1 MRQVTGRLVFG
12 MVVLG
17 CAMGLGRGASPQ
29 TVRDPGDSLRAV
41 KSSSY
46 QIETDVDQAT
56 IDEIGRHMDRIFR
69 EYTKRFSDYPVR
81 NATAL
86 KLWVFERQAD
96 YGEYL
101 AGMGVNAAGS
111 GGMFFV
117 SGKGAGLATFLEGRP
132 LEVVLE
138 TLRHEGLHQFAYLR
152 VHESLPQ
159 WVNEG
164 LGEYFG
170 YSVETRAG
178 IEPGV
183 VDESALSRLHEA
195 IEKDDVFTL
204 GDLLFMTNGE
214 WNARVNSGDARAVVM
229 YDQSWSVVHFLMH
242 AERGKYERLLWDFLR
257 ASWQGLSPEQA
268 SEKIFT
274 RDLDAMDKAWREYVA
289 GLKPDPIVEAKSRLG
304 IFERALRELHEADQH
319 PKDLDE
325 LARVLR
331 ERGFAGTYARGETE
345 RPIDGD
351 PDGPGGWWMAFPE
364 SLRGRAAVIR
374 FTPDRRK
381 ARPPN
386 VEIRGLRQPVRL
398 IWKLERDGTL
408 ISDILVG

>member
-1 MRQVTGRLVFG
+1 
-12 MVVLG
+12 
-17 CAMGLGRGASPQ
+17 
-29 TVRDPGDSLRAV
+29 
-41 KSSSY
+41 
-46 QIETDVDQAT
+46 
-56 IDEIGRHMDRIFR
+56 MDRIFR

-86 KLWVFERQAD
+86 KLWVFDREAD
-96 YGEYL
+96 YQEYL
-101 AGMGVNAAGS
+101 AEMGINAAGS

-117 SGKGAGLATFLEGRP
+117 GGKGAGLATLLEGGP
-132 LEVVLE
+132 LEIVLE
-138 TLRHEGLHQFAYLR
+138 TLRQEGLHQCAYLR
-152 VHESLPQ
+152 VHDSLPQ

-170 YSVETRAG
+170 YSIETRAG

-183 VDESALSRLHEA
+183 ADAGALERLREA
-195 IEKDDVFTL
+195 IERDAVFPL
-204 GDLLFMTNGE
+204 DELLFMSNE
-214 WNARVNSGDARAVVM
+214 QWNARVTSGDARAVVM

-242 AERGKYERLLWDFLR
+242 AERGRYERLLWDFLR

-289 GLKPDPIVEAKSRLG
+289 GLKPDPLLEARTRIG
-304 IFERALRELHEADQH
+304 VFERALRRLHEQDLH

-325 LARVLR
+325 MAKMLR
-331 ERGFAGTYARGETE
+331 DHGFAGTYTRGENE
-345 RPIDGD
+345 LPIDGD

-374 FTPDRRK
+374 FTPDRRGK
-381 ARPPN
+381 APST
-386 VEIRGLRQPVRL
+386 VEVRGLRQPVRL
-398 IWKLERDGTL
+398 IWKLDRDGTL
-408 ISDILVG
+408 NSDISVG

>member
-1 MRQVTGRLVFG
+1 VEG
-12 MVVLG
+12 
-17 CAMGLGRGASPQ
+17 
-29 TVRDPGDSLRAV
+29 PGDSLRSV
-41 KSSSY
+41 KSASY
-46 QIETDVDQAT
+46 QFETDVDQAT
-56 IDEIGRHMDRIFR
+56 IERISRHMDRIFR

-86 KLWVFERQAD
+86 KLWVFESEID
-96 YGEYL
+96 YGTYL
-101 AGMGVNAAGS
+101 AGVGVNATGS

-117 SGKGAGLATFLEGRP
+117 GGKEAGLATFIGGRP

-152 VHESLPQ
+152 IHESLPQ

-170 YSVETRAG
+170 YSVETRTG

-183 VDESALSRLHEA
+183 VDERALSRLREA
-195 IEKDDVFTL
+195 IEKGNVFTL
-204 GDLLFMTNGE
+204 GELLFMSNGE

-268 SEKIFT
+268 SEKVFT

-289 GLKPDPIVEAKSRLG
+289 GLKPDPIVEARTRMG
-304 IFERALRELHEADQH
+304 VFETALRRLHEQGLH
-319 PKDLDE
+319 PKDADE
-325 LARVLR
+325 MAKTLR
-331 ERGFAGTYARGETE
+331 EHGFSGEYTRGETVL
-345 RPIDGD
+345 PIDGD
-351 PDGPGGWWMAFPE
+351 PDGPGGWWMTFPE
-364 SLRGRAAVIR
+364 SLRGRAAVLR
-374 FTPDRRK
+374 FTPDRRGK
-381 ARPPN
+381 APPT
-386 VEIRGLRQPVRL
+386 VEVRGLRQPIRL
-398 IWKLERDGTL
+398 IWKLDRGGTL
-408 ISDILVG
+408 NSDISVG